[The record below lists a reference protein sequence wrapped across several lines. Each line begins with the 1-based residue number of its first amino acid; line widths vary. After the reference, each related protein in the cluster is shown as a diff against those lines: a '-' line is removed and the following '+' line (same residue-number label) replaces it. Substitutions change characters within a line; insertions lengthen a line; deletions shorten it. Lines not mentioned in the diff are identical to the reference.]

1 MSAYDAPRTQ
11 VHDESHL
18 SRPARRPK
26 STSRGGPSVRRRQV
40 MRRRVLG
47 LATAVVLVI
56 LTMGEAIPARA
67 VLFAAVLVAAAVW
80 LAGVLARDRS

>member
-1 MSAYDAPRTQ
+1 MSASDAPRMH
-11 VHDESHL
+11 VHEESHP
-18 SRPARRPK
+18 SRPQCSPGL
-26 STSRGGPSVRRRQV
+26 TSRGGPSVRRRQV